1 MKILNTINTNLQ
13 EPFNN
18 FRYGRKDCVS
28 SNHTY
33 KAFKKE
39 VQPDPNAAGVTTQ
52 NFFKENFNFNPRETV
67 AIMGAHT
74 LV

>member
-1 MKILNTINTNLQ
+1 MKLLNTIVTKLTKTV
-13 EPFNN
+13 NN
-18 FRYGRKDCVS
+18 FRYGRKDCVT

-33 KAFKKE
+33 KAVKQE
-39 VQPDPNAAGVTTQ
+39 VQPDPNADGVTTQ